1 MATLDSIL
9 SDMRDAKSLIDSRRA
24 VDKDGS
30 SVVTLKKQ
38 FAASLAS
45 KIGKLASLSP
55 GDAKHL
61 LDAARDCGQDE
72 TGVQVIVASIDAKL
86 GVALDSDVQKPA
98 STDHQLLTNAQS
110 WVTESLMASLKG
122 RSTINFKLVTLA
134 TYLANHLGCT
144 SPHEQTYKVWLTLA
158 LLSHYAVWPRYQIV
172 YDLLQ
177 EFKGNVRDCKTKCV
191 FPKKASYPSVPHEL
205 PEAEFNHMFGDE
217 APIVIDIPRFHIT
230 AKNHVPLRK
239 NSKLITNELKAVARL
254 KAEPIEPTPEQV
266 SGLKRSSSSIAAEAD
281 EPPQ

>member
-30 SVVTLKKQ
+30 SVVTLRKQ

-86 GVALDSDVQKPA
+86 GVALDFDVQKPA

-122 RSTINFKLVTLA
+122 KSTINVKLVTLA
-134 TYLANHLGCT
+134 NYLANHLGCT

-158 LLSHYAVWPRYQIV
+158 LLSHFAVWPRYQIV

-177 EFKGNVRDCKTKCV
+177 EFKGNVRDCK
-191 FPKKASYPSVPHEL
+191 KKSRSLRRL
-205 PEAEFNHMFGDE
+205 PTRAF
-217 APIVIDIPRFHIT
+217 RT
-230 AKNHVPLRK
+230 SCQR
-239 NSKLITNELKAVARL
+239 
-254 KAEPIEPTPEQV
+254 
-266 SGLKRSSSSIAAEAD
+266 RSSTTCSATKPPSLSISLDFTSRPRTTCRCGKTQSSSRTN
-281 EPPQ
+281 